1 MTRLLR
7 VLQVVDYNGDRTLEG
22 FTKFLESGGVDG
34 AGPSEEEVRFA
45 ILCESRSSETP
56 NWKLFVE
63 PKINILSTRSLI
75 FVGASSTQVGVGE
88 LRLVTILHNPFKW
101 QYAEK

>member
-1 MTRLLR
+1 MVCC

-45 ILCESRSSETP
+45 YPT
-56 NWKLFVE
+56 
-63 PKINILSTRSLI
+63 
-75 FVGASSTQVGVGE
+75 
-88 LRLVTILHNPFKW
+88 
-101 QYAEK
+101 